1 MVEAY
6 SCTGNTFP
14 EKFKD
19 EGADGVVEI
28 LRLFPDTFAPFAPI
42 VPTQWEMITGN
53 DHHIS

>member
-14 EKFKD
+14 EKLKD

-28 LRLFPDTFAPFAPI
+28 LRLLFPAPFAPI
-42 VPTQWEMITGN
+42 VSTQWEMIT
-53 DHHIS
+53 

>member
-1 MVEAY
+1 MEAY

>member
-14 EKFKD
+14 EKLKD

-28 LRLFPDTFAPFAPI
+28 LRLLFPDTFAPFAPI
-42 VPTQWEMITGN
+42 VSTQWEMIT
-53 DHHIS
+53 